1 MGIIVEFGV
10 SGVAGKRRS
19 KIAKIVRDDIPD
31 IRGKMPEIADGRA
44 AAAGLARLCC
54 EIAAPQRT
62 DGRTTMTAMERR
74 PEMRRGKKPT
84 LLVSRHTD
92 ALQIPTLRTS
102 TTASLKR
109 GRVSERVRM
118 RLSD

>member
-31 IRGKMPEIADGRA
+31 IRGKMPEIADGR
-44 AAAGLARLCC
+44 GRLGS
-54 EIAAPQRT
+54 IMLRDRRPTT

-74 PEMRRGKKPT
+74 PEMRRGKKT
-84 LLVSRHTD
+84 DLARLTD

-102 TTASLKR
+102 TTASLKK
-109 GRVSERVRM
+109 GRVSERARM

>member
-62 DGRTTMTAMERR
+62 DGQRWRR
-74 PEMRRGKKPT
+74 WKEGPKCDEGNKPT
-84 LLVSRHTD
+84 LLVP
-92 ALQIPTLRTS
+92 PTPLRTS
-102 TTASLKR
+102 TTASLKK